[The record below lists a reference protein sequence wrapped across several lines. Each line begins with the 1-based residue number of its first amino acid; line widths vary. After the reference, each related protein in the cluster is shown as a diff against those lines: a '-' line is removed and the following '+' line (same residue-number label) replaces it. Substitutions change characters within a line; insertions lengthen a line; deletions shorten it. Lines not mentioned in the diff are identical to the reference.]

1 MDYADQDGD
10 DARLMGVVNGEMDD
24 IDGLMMDAIRGQE
37 DEYGDE
43 GEDYYDEEELD
54 LQEQEYVQQLA
65 GQPDG
70 RADHP
75 YVDDEFDQLDQQ
87 QQ

>member
-10 DARLMGVVNGEMDD
+10 DARLMGVVHGEMDD

-43 GEDYYDEEELD
+43 DEDYYDEEELD
-54 LQEQEYVQQLA
+54 L
-65 GQPDG
+65 
-70 RADHP
+70 
-75 YVDDEFDQLDQQ
+75 
-87 QQ
+87 